1 MYSEDDFFY
10 AIESTEVI
18 REPDRRIDT
27 FGSTSFEF
35 HLVSELM
42 DSVGQVRVREGRIE
56 AERPRILTPN
66 PNQEVGFEGFTD
78 QAEAFMGFLQS
89 KGFDVKG
96 LVQYGFSFR
105 KNDVKESVVHD
116 PFEDVCKRVAE
127 RVESSGN
134 PLAAVIKG
142 VDDTWEICL
151 LKFTLEMVK
160 QSSGTNLFDFKR
172 RGLL

>member
-1 MYSEDDFFY
+1 
-10 AIESTEVI
+10 
-18 REPDRRIDT
+18 
-27 FGSTSFEF
+27 
-35 HLVSELM
+35 
-42 DSVGQVRVREGRIE
+42 
-56 AERPRILTPN
+56 
-66 PNQEVGFEGFTD
+66 
-78 QAEAFMGFLQS
+78 MGFLQS

-96 LVQYGFSFR
+96 LVQYGFNFR
-105 KNDVKESVVHD
+105 KNDVKESLVHD
-116 PFEDVCKRVAE
+116 SFEEVCERVAG